1 MKEQVQHYY
10 GKVLQGNADLKTDAC
25 CTSGELPLHLRE
37 ALSRVHPEVTARYY
51 GCGLVVP
58 AQLEGLAV
66 LDLGSGSGQDCYVL
80 SQLVGEHGSV
90 VGVDMTP
97 EQLAVAREHLD
108 WHRERF
114 GHAES
119 NVRFVEGDIEHLD
132 ALGLA
137 PGSFDLIVSN
147 CVINLV
153 EDKGAVLRA
162 AWDLLK
168 EGGELYFSDVYADR
182 RVPGALRSDP
192 VLHGECLAGALYW
205 NDFLRLARAWATC
218 ASGRPPG
225 GCSSCRRWRVPARTM
240 GRRCAIVGVS
250 SGRKTPSYS
259 TSTTGSSGDACFRCV
274 ATPGACCTRPVSRR
288 ISTSSVTGRPITACS
303 PAVATTCPSIRNRPA
318 TSVVGAVARSLMG
331 KGASRRAHQWSHLS
345 MAVPIIDRCLSMAA
359 PIIPRFT
366 PCRRTT

>member
-58 AQLEGLAV
+58 ALLEGLAV

-114 GHAES
+114 GYAES

-182 RVPGALRSDP
+182 RVPDALRSDP

-205 NDFLRLARAWATC
+205 NDFLRLAREAGFVDPRLVEDRPLGVNDPQIRARLGNLRFWSATWRLFKLPALESAC
-218 ASGRPPG
+218 EDYGQAVRYRGGIAGQEDTFVLDKHHRIEQGRLFPVCGNTWRMLHETRFAPYFDFFGDWQTHYGLFTDCGDHLPFDTEATDDVGGG
-225 GCSSCRRWRVPARTM
+225 GCC
-240 GRRCAIVGVS
+240 
-250 SGRKTPSYS
+250 
-259 TSTTGSSGDACFRCV
+259 
-274 ATPGACCTRPVSRR
+274 
-288 ISTSSVTGRPITACS
+288 
-303 PAVATTCPSIRNRPA
+303 
-318 TSVVGAVARSLMG
+318 
-331 KGASRRAHQWSHLS
+331 
-345 MAVPIIDRCLSMAA
+345 
-359 PIIPRFT
+359 
-366 PCRRTT
+366 